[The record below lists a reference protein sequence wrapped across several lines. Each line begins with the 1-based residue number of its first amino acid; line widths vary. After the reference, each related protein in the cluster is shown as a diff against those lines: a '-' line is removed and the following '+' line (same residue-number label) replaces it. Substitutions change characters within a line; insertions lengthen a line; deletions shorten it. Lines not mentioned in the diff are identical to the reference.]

1 MARTV
6 GLGSFFAFLVACC
19 LFDVF
24 NPDFGWQLAAGRLI
38 WTTGQIPT
46 HDVFSYIAEGKRWID
61 SHWLYQVLLY
71 GVHSAAGM
79 VGIVLL
85 RTGLLIATFALILTT
100 IPRREPWIV
109 AFGVCVLAVFV
120 SCGRFVDRPELL
132 TFLFLAATFHLVE
145 RLPEHPRLSLVGIPL
160 IQVLWVNV
168 HGIWVV
174 GYAFLALYLVGEW
187 IQVLAGHRLG
197 PGAALAPG
205 PWRVQAAVLVLS
217 GIALLAN
224 ANGVDGITY
233 PYLLFHELRGKIPV
247 FDKIIELFP
256 PLSPEMIRRRNVTAY
271 LLLLAIAA
279 LAQLGAL
286 RRIRF
291 AHVLPLLA
299 FAYLSTLAI
308 RNIALLAVVAAPITI
323 RNLHVV
329 LDELAARRTYRP
341 LRPSRRIASLA
352 AAGLA
357 AALAGGSW
365 VLAVSDRLGDW
376 LGQEN
381 RTFGLGLSDLYPAE
395 VVPYVRSARGNVFNS
410 PDLGGYLIWQTFPE
424 KQIAVDGRWEIYGE
438 DLEPTLRAFSEPA
451 RFARIAKQYDV
462 TTVVLGRQ
470 AFAKQM
476 DQWMSRSPGWR
487 QTLRTPDAVIYERR

>member
-1 MARTV
+1 LARSV

-24 NPDFGWQLAAGRLI
+24 NPDFGWQLASGRLI

-61 SHWLYQVLLY
+61 SHWAYQVLLY
-71 GVHSAAGM
+71 GVHAAAGM
-79 VGIVLL
+79 AGIVLL
-85 RTGLLIATFALILTT
+85 RTALLIATFALILTT
-100 IPRREPWIV
+100 VPRREPWIV
-109 AFGVCVLAVFV
+109 DVGVCVLAVFA

-132 TFLFLAATFHLVE
+132 SFVFLAATFRLVE
-145 RLPEHPRLSLVGIPL
+145 RLPEHPRISLVGIPL
-160 IQVLWVNV
+160 IQILWVNA
-168 HGIWVV
+168 HGIWPV
-174 GYAFLALYLVGEW
+174 GYAFLALYLAGDW
-187 IQVLAGHRLG
+187 IQEFVRRRLG
-197 PGAALAPG
+197 LGAAVATGPG
-205 PWRVQAAVLVLS
+205 RVQAALLVLS

-233 PYLLFHELRGKIPV
+233 PYVLFHELSGKMPV
-247 FDKIIELFP
+247 FNQILELFP
-256 PLSPEMIRRRNVTAY
+256 PLSPDMIGRRNVTAY
-271 LLLLAIAA
+271 LLLLAIAT

-286 RRIRF
+286 RRIRL
-291 AHVLPLLA
+291 AHVMPLLA
-299 FAYLSTLAI
+299 FAYLSSLAI

-329 LDELAARRTYRP
+329 LDEIAARRTR
-341 LRPSRRIASLA
+341 RPSRASRRAASLA

-357 AALAGGSW
+357 AVLAGGSW

-381 RTFGLGLSDLYPAE
+381 RVFGLGLSDQYPAE
-395 VVPYVRSARGNVFNS
+395 VLPHVRSARGNVFNS

-424 KQIAVDGRWEIYGE
+424 KQVAVDGRWEIYGE
-438 DLEPTLRAFSEPA
+438 DLESTLRAFSEPA
-451 RFARIAKQYDV
+451 TFAGIAARYDV
-462 TTVVLGRQ
+462 GAVVLGR
-470 AFAKQM
+470 ADFARQM

-487 QTLRTPDAVIYERR
+487 ATLRTPRAVIYERR